1 MKPHQ
6 GHRRKPGERAR
17 ITLADIVDAARRVY
31 ERTGVAGLSMR
42 TVADELGV
50 APNALYSHI
59 YSKDDLVDELID
71 SILGAVAAPTDD
83 RDWQEA
89 LFALMKSSR
98 AVLLE
103 HGDLMPFF
111 MSRATRGP
119 NALRLGEQTLGH
131 LARGGVTGE
140 EAVTALRV
148 LLVYTIGFAA
158 YEYPRRTDDAP
169 EDRTRRSLQSFSD
182 ASAGPHM
189 RSLAGSVAAHPD
201 RKDFERGLHWII
213 QGIASR
219 APDRR
224 G

>member
-1 MKPHQ
+1 
-6 GHRRKPGERAR
+6 
-17 ITLADIVDAARRVY
+17 
-31 ERTGVAGLSMR
+31 MR

-59 YSKDDLVDELID
+59 HSKDDLVDELID

-83 RDWQEA
+83 RDWREA
-89 LFALMKSSR
+89 LFSLMKSSR
-98 AVLLE
+98 AVLLQ

-119 NALRLGEQTLGH
+119 NALRLGETTLGH

-140 EAVTALRV
+140 AAITALRV

-158 YEYPRRTDDAP
+158 YEYPRRTDAAP
-169 EDRTRRSLQSFSD
+169 EDRKRRSVSSFHD
-182 ASAGPHM
+182 APAGPHM
-189 RSLAGSVAAHPD
+189 RSLAESLAAHPD
-201 RKDFERGLHWII
+201 SNDFERGLHWII

-219 APDRR
+219 PLGPPDEGTDAHR
-224 G
+224 